1 MRAPAQ
7 PVTIERNFHHL
18 DRALKSPLG
27 DITIVIP
34 TLNALQHL
42 PGCLDSIREHVG
54 PLLGNGVE
62 VMVRDAGSSDGTQ
75 DYLSGQEMPG
85 LRSTSQPDKGI
96 YDAMNIAVA
105 EADSAW
111 VFFLGADDRLL
122 PGFSQALAQLDDGD
136 AVHYGDVVQ
145 TSDGCRYDGRFYPLK
160 LVYRNICHQAMF
172 FPTAL
177 LRSSPYDIRYRTHAD
192 WAKNIEL
199 MARCSFRY
207 LDIPVAQ
214 YSDRSGVSGTLEDA
228 AFAAEKASLFRRHHG
243 QLLALCSLT
252 APLPTALY
260 HWLGGGPGHKGA

>member
-7 PVTIERNFHHL
+7 PVTIASNFRQPGH
-18 DRALKSPLG
+18 ALNSPPG

-34 TLNALQHL
+34 TLNALEHL
-42 PGCLDSIREHVG
+42 PGCIDSIREQVG

-62 VMVRDAGSSDGTQ
+62 VMVRDAGSSDGTR
-75 DYLSGQEMPG
+75 DYLEGMELPG
-85 LRSTSQPDKGI
+85 ISSISQPDKGI
-96 YDAMNIAVA
+96 YDAMNAAVA
-105 EADSAW
+105 EAGSAW

-122 PGFSQALAQLDDGD
+122 PGFGQAMARLDDGD
-136 AVHYGDVVQ
+136 AVYYGDVVL
-145 TSDGCRYDGRFYPLK
+145 TSNGRRYDGRFSALK

-177 LRSSPYDIRYRTHAD
+177 LRSSPFDIRFRTHAD

-199 MARCSFRY
+199 MSSCSFRY
-207 LDIPVAQ
+207 LDIAVAQ
-214 YSDRSGVSGTLEDA
+214 YCHRSGASGTLEDA